1 MTFGMPANAG
11 AYIRLYPPHSAIF
24 VYALRRPMTDQSF
37 DSESVATAVGEVGMA
52 WGHVQR
58 ALLSCRRSGWS
69 EISQIAVELNGI
81 GIALTGI
88 EDRLRQIFQS
98 SR

>member
-1 MTFGMPANAG
+1 MANDS
-11 AYIRLYPPHSAIF
+11 YQTEF
-24 VYALRRPMTDQSF
+24 VA
-37 DSESVATAVGEVGMA
+37 AAVGEVGMA

-58 ALLSCRRSGWS
+58 ALLYCRRSGRE

-88 EDRLRQIFQS
+88 EDRLRGIFES

>member
-1 MTFGMPANAG
+1 MAND
-11 AYIRLYPPHSAIF
+11 SN
-24 VYALRRPMTDQSF
+24 Q
-37 DSESVATAVGEVGMA
+37 SESVAAAVGEVGMA

-58 ALLSCRRSGWS
+58 ALLSCRRSGWP

-88 EDRLRQIFQS
+88 EDRLRRIFQS
-98 SR
+98 SI

>member
-1 MTFGMPANAG
+1 
-11 AYIRLYPPHSAIF
+11 
-24 VYALRRPMTDQSF
+24 
-37 DSESVATAVGEVGMA
+37 MA

-58 ALLSCRRSGWS
+58 ALLYCRRSGRE

-88 EDRLRQIFQS
+88 EDRLRGIFES